1 MPVNAV
7 TNNKQKKYRYP
18 WRQGGHYHLLID
30 GPQFFPVMLDA
41 IEAATKFVFLET
53 YLMESGK
60 IADRFVSAMI
70 KARQRGVKVFML
82 LDDYGSYY
90 LKAEDRHHL
99 WEAGIQLV
107 FYNPTSLR
115 KLYQN
120 LFRDHRKLLLV
131 DNKLAFVGGAGL
143 SDDFMQPSH
152 SVLNWHEVMLQV
164 EGPVIQDWFDL
175 FSRTWQL
182 ASLSP
187 CPVSASP
194 PPVMTEDQLGRV
206 SIAEGFGRQEINR
219 SLIKRCRGAER
230 RIWISTPYFII
241 SRKLRHI
248 LRRAARHGIDVRVL
262 VPGPISDHPWVS
274 HASRGYYTRLLRQG
288 VRIFEYQPRFLHAK
302 IQLCDNWVSI
312 GSSNLDRWNQH
323 WNLDAN
329 QEVDDP
335 QFAARIE
342 TLFLK
347 NFAQSVEIR
356 FQDWL
361 IRSRWQRLRE
371 WFWGRFVHLLELV
384 GRRHLK
390 QRKRSHQI
398 KP

>member
-1 MPVNAV
+1 MPVNSA
-7 TNNKQKKYRYP
+7 TPYQQKKYRYP
-18 WRQGGHYHLLID
+18 WRQGGHYQLLID

-41 IEAATKFVFLET
+41 IESANKFIFLET

-60 IADRFVSAMI
+60 ITDRFVTALI
-70 KARQRGVKVFML
+70 KARLRGVKIFML

-90 LKAEDRHHL
+90 LKAEDRQHL
-99 WEAGIQLV
+99 WEAGIQLA

-120 LFRDHRKLLLV
+120 LFRNHRKLLLV

-143 SDDFMQPSH
+143 SDDFMQPAH
-152 SVLNWHEVMLQV
+152 AVLNWHEVMLQV

-182 ASLSP
+182 TCLSP
-187 CPVSASP
+187 CPVSAG
-194 PPVMTEDQLGRV
+194 PPVTLTEDQLGRV

-248 LRRAARHGIDVRVL
+248 LRRAAKHGIDVRVL

-329 QEVDDP
+329 QEIDDP
-335 QFAARIE
+335 QFAARTE

-347 NFAQSVEIR
+347 NFSQSVEIR

-371 WFWGRFVHLLELV
+371 WFWGRFVHMLELV

-390 QRKRSHQI
+390 QPKRSNQTR
-398 KP
+398 P